1 MNGGAA
7 LGPSKV
13 VDGVGPSA
21 RRASGRG
28 RAAADRRAESAP
40 RDKTDIRSHVELTR
54 PPHGLQL
61 KPIIELGLENLER
74 YALRFRHRRARMD
87 RTAFLR
93 ERPVYT
99 GVGGTVEHVDATK
112 VVQEQA
118 ESATGARHG
127 EGVLTVLSSE

>member
-1 MNGGAA
+1 MLVEPAEEG
-7 LGPSKV
+7 
-13 VDGVGPSA
+13 
-21 RRASGRG
+21 G
-28 RAAADRRAESAP
+28 RATGVLNLLRGTRQI
-40 RDKTDIRSHVELTR
+40 IRSYVELTR

-74 YALRFRHRRARMD
+74 YALRFRHRQARID

-99 GVGGTVEHVDATK
+99 GVDGTVEHVDATK
-112 VVQEQA
+112 LVQEQP

-127 EGVLTVLSSE
+127 EGVLSSV